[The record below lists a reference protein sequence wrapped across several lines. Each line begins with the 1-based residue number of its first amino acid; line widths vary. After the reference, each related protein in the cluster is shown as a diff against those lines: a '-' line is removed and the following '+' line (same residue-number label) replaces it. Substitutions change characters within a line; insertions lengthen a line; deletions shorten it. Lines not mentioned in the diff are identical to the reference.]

1 MEKEGLHF
9 AREDEH
15 VRRWRYC
22 AASHACDGEKR
33 ERVSH
38 SQQILAPTFQL
49 LGNLQICSGH
59 LGSGRLGKGGSMQE
73 VCRRMGRRAGE
84 GCRDLGFCQIASWS
98 TRSHSLHSLCTCICI
113 FFIKA
118 SAEGWAL
125 CQGISCRTCLTCPG
139 FLTPVLSPSQ
149 MCQQCQPAE

>member
-1 MEKEGLHF
+1 MSLLGGMAVEKEGLHF

-22 AASHACDGEKR
+22 AASHACDG
-33 ERVSH
+33 VSH

-73 VCRRMGRRAGE
+73 GGLQEDWAGE
-84 GCRDLGFCQIASWS
+84 
-98 TRSHSLHSLCTCICI
+98 
-113 FFIKA
+113 
-118 SAEGWAL
+118 
-125 CQGISCRTCLTCPG
+125 
-139 FLTPVLSPSQ
+139 
-149 MCQQCQPAE
+149 